1 MGIVDEDIAAVRSA
15 SDIVA
20 VISSYVQL
28 KRVGRR
34 WTGLCPFHAEK
45 SPSFSVNDQ
54 EGLYFCFGCQ
64 AKGDV
69 ITFVRETEQLDFVGA
84 VEWLANKAGVTLHY
98 TDKDQGEGRKRRAK
112 LVDAVAKA
120 VDWYHERLLTS
131 ADAAKARSYL
141 RSRGLDGD
149 EVRTY
154 KIGWAPDTWDEL
166 AKALRL
172 PDDILKDSG
181 LGIVNRRNRQQ
192 DTFRSR
198 LLFPIFDAQGDPVA
212 FGGRVMPGGE
222 GPKYKNTPETPLY
235 SKSKVLYGLN
245 WAKGAIVNADAA
257 VICEGYTDVI
267 GFARAGVATAVAT
280 CGTALTEDHIRML
293 RRYARRL
300 VLAFD
305 ADSAGQAAAE
315 RFYAWEKAHEVE
327 VAVADLPPG
336 VDPADLA
343 GSDPERLAAAVE
355 AAKPFLRFRLDRA
368 LAAADLR
375 TPEGRAR
382 AAETGLAVIREHP
395 SELVR
400 DQYLME
406 LAGHTRVE
414 PDQLRARL
422 RAGPRDPAPIGAGTT
437 RGSER
442 DSPEL
447 EVLRHAV
454 WRWEEVSSWL
464 DESLFVD
471 EVHAAA
477 FRALS
482 TTDTLREAI
491 DGADPQT
498 AELLGR
504 LGQEESESE
513 PFETVVRLITETA
526 RRHVRR
532 LSASEDR
539 DEMQTAYWLKSRM
552 DELLDPVTAI
562 TAAEQLV
569 PWLVEGG
576 EEGP

>member
-20 VISSYVQL
+20 VISGYVQL

-54 EGLYFCFGCQ
+54 EGLFYCFGCQ
-64 AKGDV
+64 AKGDT
-69 ITFVRETEQLDFVGA
+69 ITFVREAEHLDFVSA
-84 VEWLANKAGVTLHY
+84 VEWLAAKAGVTLHY
-98 TDKDQGEGRKRRAK
+98 TDKDQGEGRKRRGK
-112 LVDAVAKA
+112 LVDAVGKA
-120 VDWYHERLLTS
+120 VEWYHERLLT
-131 ADAAKARSYL
+131 APDAAKARSYL

-154 KIGWAPDTWDEL
+154 KLGWAPEAWDEL

-192 DTFRSR
+192 DTFRAR

-212 FGGRVMPGGE
+212 FGGRVLPDGE

-245 WAKGAIVNADAA
+245 WAKGPIVNADAA

-267 GFARAGVATAVAT
+267 GFARAGVGTAVAT

-327 VAVADLPPG
+327 VAVADLPAG
-336 VDPADLA
+336 VDPADVA
-343 GSDPERLAAAVE
+343 RTDPELLAAAVE
-355 AAKPFLRFRLDRA
+355 GAKPFLRFRLDRA
-368 LAAADLR
+368 LSAADLR

-422 RAGPRDPAPIGAGTT
+422 RAGPRAPVPASAGTS
-437 RGSER
+437 RGVER

-454 WRWEEVSSWL
+454 WRWDEVASWL
-464 DESLFVD
+464 HESLFVD

-477 FRALS
+477 LRAL
-482 TTDTLREAI
+482 TTTETLRDAI

-498 AELLGR
+498 AELLSR
-504 LGQEESESE
+504 LGQEESDSP
-513 PFETVVRLITETA
+513 PFDAVVRLLTEAA
-526 RRHVRR
+526 RCHVRR
-532 LSASEDR
+532 LRVSEDR
-539 DEMQTAYWLKSRM
+539 DEMQTLTWLTARI
-552 DELLDPVTAI
+552 DDLRDPVTAVV
-562 TAAEQLV
+562 AAEQLV